1 MKTRIKPV
9 ATKRQAQLRA
19 YDRVRNE
26 IENELKRKGEWKC
39 FFSGYPLD
47 PELKAEYHHLRG
59 KENELLIEKDFLVPA
74 LREYHQKYHDVPFS
88 KLKNEWWWD
97 GFMQRLKEKDENLWY
112 NHKLRSER

>member
-26 IENELKRKGEWKC
+26 IETELKASGKWMC
-39 FFSGYPLD
+39 FFSGLPLHED
-47 PELKAEYHHLRG
+47 AVFHHLIGR
-59 KENELLIEKDFLVPA
+59 ENELLTDKKFLVPV
-74 LREYHQKYHDVPFS
+74 LHEYHQRYHDVPFS

-97 GFMQRLKEKDENLWY
+97 GFMKRLKEKDENLWY